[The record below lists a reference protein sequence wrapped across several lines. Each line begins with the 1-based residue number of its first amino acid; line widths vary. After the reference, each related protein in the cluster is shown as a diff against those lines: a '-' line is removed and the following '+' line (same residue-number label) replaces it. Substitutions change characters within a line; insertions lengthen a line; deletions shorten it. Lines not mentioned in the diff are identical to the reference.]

1 MSDWTNL
8 ADAARLGGWVIYP
21 LTVLAIA
28 ALAITLDRAYAFW
41 RFARMPRWA
50 AGDGSLSAEEGTDA
64 SPMAPHAPGSEPEPA
79 RSASRHAELTSR
91 LSSGLPQRHALKRI
105 GCLLVDPRA
114 PLWRIE
120 SRVEATAAQ
129 IERDMS
135 RGLWLLETIVTA
147 APLLGLLGT
156 IVGMMHSF
164 KLIGGNGLVN
174 PSGVT
179 GGVAQALIATAIGL
193 VIALVALFAF
203 NFFSRRIDR
212 LMDDLES
219 FANEALSDLR
229 LAAERAGRP
238 S

>member
-1 MSDWTNL
+1 MNDWTNL

-21 LTVLAIA
+21 LTVLAIV

-41 RFARMPRWA
+41 RFARMPVWA
-50 AGDGSLSAEEGTDA
+50 DSAEHGAGNELA
-64 SPMAPHAPGSEPEPA
+64 SGPTADCPARPGS
-79 RSASRHAELTSR
+79 RLT
-91 LSSGLPQRHALKRI
+91 GTLPQQHALTRI
-105 GCLLVDPRA
+105 GRLLGDTRV

-120 SRVEATAAQ
+120 TRVEAAAAQ
-129 IERDMS
+129 IERDMG

-164 KLIGGNGLVN
+164 KLIGGDGLVN

-193 VIALVALFAF
+193 VIALLALFAF

-212 LMDDLES
+212 LMDELES

-229 LAAERAGRP
+229 LASENAGL
-238 S
+238 SS

>member
-1 MSDWTNL
+1 MNDWTNL

-21 LTVLAIA
+21 LTVLATA
-28 ALAITLDRAYAFW
+28 ALTITLDRAYAFW
-41 RFARMPRWA
+41 RFARMPGWVAALA
-50 AGDGSLSAEEGTDA
+50 AGDKGRASAEGSATLRFDA
-64 SPMAPHAPGSEPEPA
+64 LH
-79 RSASRHAELTSR
+79 R
-91 LSSGLPQRHALKRI
+91 RHALSRI
-105 GCLLVDPRA
+105 HTLLTDSRA
-114 PLWRIE
+114 PLWRVE
-120 SRVEATAAQ
+120 SRVEAAAAQ

-164 KLIGGNGLVN
+164 RLIGGDGLVN

-219 FANEALSDLR
+219 FTNEALSDLR
-229 LAAERAGRP
+229 LDREDSESGERNERSGRRGQT

>member
-1 MSDWTNL
+1 MNDWTAL
-8 ADAARLGGWVIYP
+8 SDSARLGGWAIYP

-41 RFARMPRWA
+41 RFGRMPHWA
-50 AGDGSLSAEEGTDA
+50 DEASATPAGTDRANQVARLA
-64 SPMAPHAPGSEPEPA
+64 SGLP
-79 RSASRHAELTSR
+79 SRHALGRVGR
-91 LSSGLPQRHALKRI
+91 LLADAQ
-105 GCLLVDPRA
+105 A

-120 SRVEATAAQ
+120 ARVEAVAAQ

-156 IVGMMHSF
+156 IAGMMHSF
-164 KLIGGNGLVN
+164 RLFGGNGLVN

-179 GGVAQALIATAIGL
+179 GGVAEALIATAIGL

-203 NFFSRRIDR
+203 NFFSRRIDQ
-212 LMDDLES
+212 LMDEIES
-219 FANEALSDLR
+219 FANEALSDMR
-229 LAAERAGRP
+229 LATERAGLP

>member
-1 MSDWTNL
+1 MNDWTAL
-8 ADAARLGGWVIYP
+8 TDSARLGGWAIYP

-41 RFARMPRWA
+41 RFGRMPAWTDHATMAA
-50 AGDGSLSAEEGTDA
+50 AGADEIALL
-64 SPMAPHAPGSEPEPA
+64 
-79 RSASRHAELTSR
+79 ASR
-91 LSSGLPQRHALKRI
+91 LPPRHALGRI
-105 GCLLVDPRA
+105 GRLFADSQA

-120 SRVEATAAQ
+120 ARIEALAAQ

-156 IVGMMHSF
+156 IAGMMRSF
-164 KLIGGNGLVN
+164 RLFGGNGLVN
-174 PSGVT
+174 PAGVT

-203 NFFSRRIDR
+203 NFFSRHIDQ
-212 LMDDLES
+212 LMDEIEV

-229 LAAERAGRP
+229 IASERAGLP
-238 S
+238 A

>member
-1 MSDWTNL
+1 MPL
-8 ADAARLGGWVIYP
+8 AGSAAC
-21 LTVLAIA
+21 
-28 ALAITLDRAYAFW
+28 
-41 RFARMPRWA
+41 
-50 AGDGSLSAEEGTDA
+50 SAT
-64 SPMAPHAPGSEPEPA
+64 
-79 RSASRHAELTSR
+79 R
-91 LSSGLPQRHALKRI
+91 
-105 GCLLVDPRA
+105 V
-114 PLWRIE
+114 WRIE
-120 SRVEATAAQ
+120 TRVEAAAAQ
-129 IERDMS
+129 IERDMG

-164 KLIGGNGLVN
+164 KLIGGDGLVN

-212 LMDDLES
+212 LMDELES

-229 LAAERAGRP
+229 LASESAGL
-238 S
+238 SS

>member
-1 MSDWTNL
+1 MNDWTAL
-8 ADAARLGGWVIYP
+8 IDSARLGGWAIYP

-28 ALAITLDRAYAFW
+28 ALAIMLDRAYAFW
-41 RFARMPRWA
+41 RFGRMPVWTDPA
-50 AGDGSLSAEEGTDA
+50 TMAVAGADEIALL
-64 SPMAPHAPGSEPEPA
+64 
-79 RSASRHAELTSR
+79 ASR
-91 LSSGLPQRHALKRI
+91 LPPRHALGRI
-105 GCLLVDPRA
+105 GRLFADSQA

-120 SRVEATAAQ
+120 ARIEALAAQ

-156 IVGMMHSF
+156 IAGMMHSF
-164 KLIGGNGLVN
+164 RLFGGNGLVN
-174 PSGVT
+174 PAGVT

-203 NFFSRRIDR
+203 NFFSRHIDQ
-212 LMDDLES
+212 LMDEIEV

-229 LAAERAGRP
+229 LASERAGLP
-238 S
+238 A